1 MQVSTRSPTD
11 QRIADAVRVAPY
23 VTHVIR
29 QHGQLSLMPQESTSS
44 RDRKPRREKR
54 SRQDRQQ
61 RASEEPHFNVGAPRT
76 PRRTQPGSPAT
87 RTRTNRRPDVS
98 DAGTRLS
105 SSRAGVASEHAF
117 FRFYP

>member
-11 QRIADAVRVAPY
+11 QRIADAVRDAPY
-23 VTHVIR
+23 LTHVIR
-29 QHGQLSLMPQESTSS
+29 QHGQLALMPQESTS

-61 RASEEPHFNVGAPRT
+61 RGQEEPHFNVGAPRT

-87 RTRTNRRPDVS
+87 RTRTSRRPDVS
-98 DAGTRLS
+98 DAGTRPFS
-105 SSRAGVASEHAF
+105 FRAGVAIEYSSFH
-117 FRFYP
+117 Y